1 MYETCEISCS
11 CGSCASVKDNGS
23 KLSTNDV
30 HSDALH
36 HTIACPQAKLL
47 HGTPQWAYRPC
58 GFCRWQRLHEVRRQ
72 LHGVHFLELN
82 THTDKH
88 DTKSKAGAVDVPAQN
103 GDQETPFKVSDLN
116 GGDMSP
122 GTSDSNGIL
131 KGSTQKR
138 RKSVRFEEPPKVE
151 KKRSPFILRFTRE
164 RARTK

>member
-1 MYETCEISCS
+1 MYETCEITCS
-11 CGSCASVKDNGS
+11 CGSCAAAKDNGI
-23 KLSTNDV
+23 KLSANDV

-36 HTIACPQAKLL
+36 YTIACPQAKLL
-47 HGTPQWAYRPC
+47 HGTPQWASRPC

-82 THTDKH
+82 SCTNKH
-88 DTKSKAGAVDVPAQN
+88 DTKSKVTSVDVLAQN
-103 GDQETPFKVSDLN
+103 KGQDTTFKVSDLN
-116 GGDMSP
+116 EGDVSP
-122 GTSDSNGIL
+122 STSDNNGIL

-151 KKRSPFILRFTRE
+151 KKRSSFILRFTRE